1 MKAHTSVLSIAIAAA
16 LVAGCAPRAPL
27 PAPATRPAAQPARSG
42 EVAVDDALVQFS
54 LIAALAAGDYEAGT
68 PLCDVLKS
76 GDFGVGTFSGLDGEM
91 IVLDGK
97 IYQAL
102 SDGTVREAD
111 RTGATPFA
119 SVTFFAEDGRVEHC
133 SAASLE
139 DLDEQLD
146 RQLPRRN
153 TPYAIRIDGEF
164 ADLTLRS
171 VPAQS
176 PPFEP
181 LVDVV
186 KHQVTWEHRNV
197 RGSLVGLRCPAWV
210 GTLNVAGYH
219 WHFLSDDRK
228 LGGHVLACKLQDGLL
243 RYDECTS
250 VVIHL
255 PQSREFDEFDVGE
268 IHKHDIDKIERQR
281 APAEKP

>member
-1 MKAHTSVLSIAIAAA
+1 MIMAAM
-16 LVAGCAPRAPL
+16 VPGCAPRGPL
-27 PAPATRPAAQPARSG
+27 PAPATPPAEKPVVTNEVTAR
-42 EVAVDDALVQFS
+42 DALVQFS

-68 PLCDVLKS
+68 PLADVVRS

-102 SDGTVREAD
+102 ADGTVRAAD
-111 RTGATPFA
+111 MAGATPFA
-119 SVTFFAEDGRVEHC
+119 CVTFVAEDGRVEHF
-133 SAASLE
+133 AASSLE
-139 DLDEQLD
+139 DLDEHLD
-146 RQLPRRN
+146 QKLPHRN
-153 TPYAIRIDGEF
+153 TPYAIRVDGEF
-164 ADLTLRS
+164 AELTLRS

-186 KHQVTWEHRNV
+186 KQQVTWENRNV
-197 RGSLVGLRCPAWV
+197 RGSLVGLRCPGWF

-228 LGGHVLACKLQDGLL
+228 VGGHVLACKFADGLL
-243 RYDECTS
+243 RFDECTS

-255 PQSREFDEFDVGE
+255 PRTREFDEFDIRE
-268 IHKHDIDKIERQR
+268 IQTHDIDKIERQR

>member
-1 MKAHTSVLSIAIAAA
+1 LFVKATLFGWMVIVVAAI
-16 LVAGCAPRAPL
+16 LGCAPAPTAP
-27 PAPATRPAAQPARSG
+27 PAVKSAQP
-42 EVAVDDALVQFS
+42 VAVTAQDALVQFS
-54 LIAALAAGDYEAGT
+54 LIAALAAGDYEAGF
-68 PLCDVLKS
+68 PLRDVLA
-76 GDFGVGTFSGLDGEM
+76 GGNFGVGTFSGLDGEM

-102 SDGTVREAD
+102 ASGTVREAD
-111 RTGATPFA
+111 MGGATPFA
-119 SVTFFAEDGRVEHC
+119 SVTFFAEDGRVEHL
-133 SAASLE
+133 AAGSLD
-139 DLDEQLD
+139 DLDAQLD

-153 TPYAIRIDGEF
+153 TPYAIRVDGEF
-164 ADLTLRS
+164 AELTLRS

-186 KHQVTWEHRNV
+186 KHQVTWEQRNV
-197 RGSLVGLRCPAWV
+197 RGTLVGLRCPAWV

-228 LGGHVLACKLQDGLL
+228 IGGHVLACKLQDGLL

-255 PQSREFDEFDVGE
+255 PQSREFDEFDVRE
-268 IHKHDIDKIERQR
+268 IHAHDIYEIERQR
-281 APAEKP
+281 APAERP